1 NVHFAIETLIEHMTD
16 DELKQLLT
24 FLNGSSQSI
33 ACSYCSIPRLKSLD
47 LLPLSDRLKAWKAE
61 PKNSPFLYHAKRA
74 LPNQQQSLHRK
85 VDFLWIKNQQVQ
97 IALVVENYLPSTMF
111 IDQLEFITE
120 NQLFTKLETKY
131 RI

>member
-1 NVHFAIETLIEHMTD
+1 NVYFAIETLIEHMTD

-61 PKNSPFLYHAKRA
+61 PKKLRFIVYQKFD
-74 LPNQQQSLHRK
+74 LPKQHQSLRRK
-85 VDFLWIKNQQVQ
+85 VGMP
-97 IALVVENYLPSTMF
+97 Y
-111 IDQLEFITE
+111 
-120 NQLFTKLETKY
+120 
-131 RI
+131 